1 MDKPVEAT
9 PKYLTTIK
17 KNYTVSVG
25 AEIRDTYRTS
35 GYGSILIILSLQ
47 QKKNCVTHLRRI
59 MHIQNIQA
67 DNLRFQIKIF
77 QEIRQI

>member
-1 MDKPVEAT
+1 MFWWRHNMDKPVEAT

-35 GYGSILIILSLQ
+35 GYGSILIILPLQ
-47 QKKNCVTHLRRI
+47 QKKIAWPTWDVSCIFRI
-59 MHIQNIQA
+59 YK
-67 DNLRFQIKIF
+67 RTT
-77 QEIRQI
+77 